1 MKIKKYKINQR
12 NRLKIYEIENEV
24 EFRTPE
30 SYLENK
36 KKWGQKK
43 KDLLVFGIP
52 RSLNICRSKFMCQ
65 LKTEM
70 PFSLFCLQS
79 L

>member
-12 NRLKIYEIENEV
+12 NRLKIYDLENEV

-36 KKWGQKK
+36 KKWG
-43 KDLLVFGIP
+43 
-52 RSLNICRSKFMCQ
+52 
-65 LKTEM
+65 
-70 PFSLFCLQS
+70 
-79 L
+79 